1 MSEVSAHEVVSLLA
15 SQAGAFLALLL
26 AASSLHK
33 LLLGARARQAAR
45 DLSGVPASL
54 APAAVVV
61 VAIAEM
67 AAAIQLLAPGHRA
80 AGAILC
86 AAIYLVYLLL
96 IVRAIGTGRR
106 DIDCGCSFAAAHR
119 PLGWFDI
126 VRNSLLVMLAV
137 FVAVGGEA
145 AMPIPQLLAA
155 AALLAL
161 YGALDTLR
169 SVRPMRRGEVL

>member
-1 MSEVSAHEVVSLLA
+1 MDEVSAGEVISLLA
-15 SQAGAFLALLL
+15 AQAGAFLALLL

-33 LLLGARARQAAR
+33 FLLGARARQAAR
-45 DLSGVPASL
+45 DLSGVPASV

-96 IVRAIGTGRR
+96 IVRAIVAGRR
-106 DIDCGCSFAAAHR
+106 DIDCGCSFGAAHR
-119 PLGWFDI
+119 PLGWFD
-126 VRNSLLVMLAV
+126 VARNSLLVMLAV
-137 FVAVGGEA
+137 FVGAGGEA
-145 AMPIPQLLAA
+145 AMPMSQLLGAG
-155 AALLAL
+155 ALLAL
-161 YGALDTLR
+161 YGALDALR